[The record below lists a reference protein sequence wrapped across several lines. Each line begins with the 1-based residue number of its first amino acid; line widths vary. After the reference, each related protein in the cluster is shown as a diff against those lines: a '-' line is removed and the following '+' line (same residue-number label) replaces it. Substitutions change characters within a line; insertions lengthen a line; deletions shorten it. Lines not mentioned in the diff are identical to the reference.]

1 MRRKKKSP
9 LPIISSPPDS
19 PSPQTSSASHDTKTP
34 VPPQNGRF
42 IKQFTFEYENAADNI
57 CKSFIEAFQM
67 DIRKIMSEAK
77 AKEVSS
83 SPNLHEVF
91 VTDPGPTD
99 LDHEGTRRLCF

>member
-1 MRRKKKSP
+1 
-9 LPIISSPPDS
+9 
-19 PSPQTSSASHDTKTP
+19 
-34 VPPQNGRF
+34 
-42 IKQFTFEYENAADNI
+42 
-57 CKSFIEAFQM
+57 M

-99 LDHEGTRRLCF
+99 LDHEGARRLCF